1 VRVCGCVCESERKKE
16 REENL
21 KKVRINT
28 CGACVR
34 ERKKTEYF
42 LDREVPT
49 DYMCVYLCV
58 YIKEIEKVNVG
69 VRYVGFC
76 VGVRY
81 VGFCVG
87 VSACV
92 GVYVLSA
99 KEQS

>member
-1 VRVCGCVCESERKKE
+1 
-16 REENL
+16 
-21 KKVRINT
+21 
-28 CGACVR
+28 
-34 ERKKTEYF
+34 
-42 LDREVPT
+42 
-49 DYMCVYLCV
+49 MCVFVCV
-58 YIKEIEKVNVG
+58 YIKEIEKVN
-69 VRYVGFC
+69 